1 MGVEDDP
8 LELHPGDYTAYPA
21 DVRHI
26 FRALEPGTRAVLISE
41 NA

>member
-1 MGVEDDP
+1 MRAEP
-8 LELHPGDYTAYPA
+8 RPRPWSMRPGPAPA